1 VKLKLAAHLLCLPCW
16 LVLLN
21 TLALYGWTVICESTG
36 MPEAP
41 GLMIVIPFL
50 AYYFV
55 SSTEG
60 IIYLVLCQASL
71 GAVWFI
77 VRPPWKSRIVFL
89 AYNLVVLIF
98 IGYDIWWY
106 ATGQVFQTRMGYL

>member
-1 VKLKLAAHLLCLPCW
+1 MKLKLAAHILCLPCW
-16 LVLLN
+16 VILLN
-21 TLALYGWTVICESTG
+21 VLALYGWTAICEWTG
-36 MPEAP
+36 WPEMP

-55 SSTEG
+55 PTFWA
-60 IIYLVLCQASL
+60 ILYVAMCQAIL
-71 GAVWFI
+71 AAVWFI
-77 VRPPWKSRIVFL
+77 VRPSWKSRIVFL
-89 AYNLVVLIF
+89 FYNLVVLIF